1 LRFAKIL
8 EVIILNP
15 ELPQNTM
22 LKKSHLTFAL
32 VIISLFLIINAP
44 ANNPRRVNERFV
56 IKSLQ
61 TIFAAQATF
70 AATRGNGN
78 YGSNFDLLADGL
90 IDEVLANG
98 NKYGYHFIYFNSPG
112 SSPSSPSRFYVTA
125 TPQLY
130 GKTGKMS
137 FYLDESNELRGAD
150 RNGGIATNTD
160 PFLDFCAIYENERCT
175 ITNLRTLHSAQMF
188 YQASYGNGN
197 FGSFTQL
204 RNIHLIS
211 DRLATGNLSGYNFA
225 CVTINQLPGSSAS
238 FRLYATPVNYGTS
251 GTRSFY
257 ISDDGVLHGADK
269 NGQRADENDPP
280 IDF

>member
-1 LRFAKIL
+1 
-8 EVIILNP
+8 
-15 ELPQNTM
+15 M

-137 FYLDESNELRGAD
+137 FFSTKV
-150 RNGGIATNTD
+150 TN
-160 PFLDFCAIYENERCT
+160 CAV
-175 ITNLRTLHSAQMF
+175 RTETAASQLILIRSSIFVQFMKMRDAQLLIF
-188 YQASYGNGN
+188 AH
-197 FGSFTQL
+197 FTAHKCFIKHLMETVISEVL
-204 RNIHLIS
+204 RNFEIFI
-211 DRLATGNLSGYNFA
+211 
-225 CVTINQLPGSSAS
+225 
-238 FRLYATPVNYGTS
+238 
-251 GTRSFY
+251 
-257 ISDDGVLHGADK
+257 
-269 NGQRADENDPP
+269 
-280 IDF
+280 